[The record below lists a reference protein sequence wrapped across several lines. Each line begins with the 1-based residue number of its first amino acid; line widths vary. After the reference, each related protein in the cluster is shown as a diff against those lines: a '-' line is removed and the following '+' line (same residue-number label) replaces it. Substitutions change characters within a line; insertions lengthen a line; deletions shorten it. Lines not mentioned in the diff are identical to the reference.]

1 MGAYSIGSYSAQI
14 PVGERKSGMPFS
26 VEIPAPVRTTH
37 GCRSRSKVA
46 SSLIAVECRVMP
58 DFRFSTAVRVRF
70 AETDAQGVAHNSNY
84 LVWFE
89 IARIAYLQEFAGGY
103 PALRET
109 GLESF
114 VLESHVRYRLPAH
127 FDDRLEIHARVGEL
141 RGARFRFDY
150 EVRRGSEVIADG
162 WTSHACVDATTLRPT
177 RIPSALVDAIARAES

>member
-1 MGAYSIGSYSAQI
+1 MG
-14 PVGERKSGMPFS
+14 
-26 VEIPAPVRTTH
+26 
-37 GCRSRSKVA
+37 
-46 SSLIAVECRVMP
+46 
-58 DFRFSTAVRVRF
+58 DFRFSTEVRVRF

-89 IARIAYLQEFAGGY
+89 IARIAYLEEFAGGY

-127 FDDRLEIHARVGEL
+127 FDDRLQIHARVGEL

-150 EVRRGSEVIADG
+150 EVTRGDEVIADG
-162 WTSHACVDATTLRPT
+162 WTSHACVDAKTLRPT
-177 RIPSALVDAIARAES
+177 RIPEVLADAIATAESSSSAASASSSSS

>member
-1 MGAYSIGSYSAQI
+1 MN
-14 PVGERKSGMPFS
+14 E
-26 VEIPAPVRTTH
+26 
-37 GCRSRSKVA
+37 
-46 SSLIAVECRVMP
+46 
-58 DFRFSTAVRVRF
+58 FRFSTDVRVRF

-89 IARIAYLQEFAGGY
+89 IARIAYLEEFAGGY

-127 FDDRLEIHARVGEL
+127 FDDRLLIHARVGEL

-150 EVRRGSEVIADG
+150 EVTRDGEVVADG
-162 WTSHACVDATTLRPT
+162 WTAHACVDARTLRPT
-177 RIPSALVDAIARAES
+177 RIPQALLNAIATAES

>member
-1 MGAYSIGSYSAQI
+1 MS
-14 PVGERKSGMPFS
+14 
-26 VEIPAPVRTTH
+26 
-37 GCRSRSKVA
+37 
-46 SSLIAVECRVMP
+46 
-58 DFRFSTAVRVRF
+58 DFRFGTDLRVRF

-89 IARIAYLQEFAGGY
+89 IARIAYLEEFAGGY

-114 VLESHVRYRLPAH
+114 VLEANVRYRLPAH
-127 FDDRLEIHARVGEL
+127 FDDRLTIHTRVGEL

-150 EVRRGSEVIADG
+150 EVRRGDELIADG

-177 RIPSALVDAIARAES
+177 RIPQSLADAIARAESAASSASSSDSSSPSS